1 LDIVTGIQV
10 LDFSNKILNANK
22 IESIYFIEANQ
33 AIKTFDINGLNGVI
47 IIDMKKEEQVN
58 YLVAGLKINNK
69 KGNNFE
75 AE

>member
-1 LDIVTGIQV
+1 
-10 LDFSNKILNANK
+10 
-22 IESIYFIEANQ
+22 
-33 AIKTFDINGLNGVI
+33 
-47 IIDMKKEEQVN
+47 MKKEEQVN

>member
-1 LDIVTGIQV
+1 L
-10 LDFSNKILNANK
+10 
-22 IESIYFIEANQ
+22 
-33 AIKTFDINGLNGVI
+33 DINGLNGVI
-47 IIDMKKEEQVN
+47 IIDIKKEEQVN